1 MARRYYHKTHSYD
14 WLWWLLLAALVVY
27 GGWRLYNH
35 WFVFNPRVILEK
47 ATLKEKCFDTEVKEI
62 TSPKAKIKAYLF
74 QDKTNPIISISFL
87 FKNAGLSTDEGE
99 ESGIST
105 MVAALLTEGAG
116 NLDSQAFKE
125 LLEQKAIGMGF
136 SVDMDD
142 FSGRLLTTR
151 ENMDTAFKLLNMA
164 LTKPRFDAEDVQRT
178 KAQML
183 TALKRQ
189 VEHPSGILALAA
201 AKEIFGEH
209 PYARNPIGDAKVI
222 KNISKAQL
230 QNFVQNHISRSNLM
244 IGIAGDVSEEEAGK
258 IVDKIF
264 ANLPENGR
272 IVFVREAELTFDG
285 RVKNI
290 NQPSAQIISSFATKG
305 IARQHPDFYPLYIAN
320 HILGGAGLNSRLSV
334 AARENEG
341 LTYGLET
348 YLSMQ
353 DKAPLIRGGFSATP
367 ENFNRVVEIVKKQW
381 AKMAKDGVSE
391 KELDEAKDYL
401 IASYNLRFAS
411 IDTISSILVYMQKDN
426 LGLDFLQKRNAY
438 VRQVMLDDVNRV
450 AKEYFKPE
458 QIVFVNIG
466 SFEKQGVK

>member
-14 WLWWLLLAALVVY
+14 WLWWFLLAALVIY

-35 WFVFNPRVILEK
+35 WFVFNPRVILDN
-47 ATLKEKCFDTEVKEI
+47 ATLKEKSFDTEVKEI

-87 FKNAGLSTDEGE
+87 FKNAGLSTDEGA

-272 IVFVREAELTFDG
+272 IVFVREAELTFDD

-341 LTYGLET
+341 LTYGIET

-367 ENFNRVVEIVKKQW
+367 ENFNRVVEIVKQQW

-411 IDTISSILVYMQKDN
+411 IDTISAILVYMQKDN